1 MEKQRRHD
9 KTIRLQ
15 DFLLENEE
23 VPSLKDQRKTSIAK
37 ALVRN
42 SSILVYEESEES
54 PKNDFE
60 VEELILNM
68 REMTVLSVS
77 RQMTK
82 SLMEKY
88 DKIFVLD
95 HECLVEEGTF
105 NELLLHNEY
114 FHNLYVSNET

>member
-1 MEKQRRHD
+1 MEKVRRHD
-9 KTIRLQ
+9 KSIRLQ
-15 DFLLENEE
+15 DFLKENEE
-23 VPSLKDQRKTSIAK
+23 EYSLQEKRRTSIAK

-42 SSILVYEESEES
+42 SSILVYDESDKS
-54 PKNDFE
+54 SKSDFE

-77 RQMTK
+77 RQITK

-95 HECLVEEGTF
+95 QECLVEEGTF
-105 NELLLHNEY
+105 SELLIHNEY
-114 FHNLYVSNET
+114 FQNLYVSNET